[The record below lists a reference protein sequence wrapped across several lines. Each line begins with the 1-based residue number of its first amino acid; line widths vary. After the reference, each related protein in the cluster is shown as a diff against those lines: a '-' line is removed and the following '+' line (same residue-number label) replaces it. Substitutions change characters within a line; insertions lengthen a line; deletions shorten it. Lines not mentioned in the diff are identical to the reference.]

1 MVDFLQTSFYI
12 IVIYK
17 IVHGSV
23 MGDDFP
29 KLIVTTPEN
38 VGFTATAGEHLP
50 FRAQK
55 RTGKT

>member
-1 MVDFLQTSFYI
+1 
-12 IVIYK
+12 
-17 IVHGSV
+17 

-38 VGFTATAGEHLP
+38 VGFTATAGEHLH